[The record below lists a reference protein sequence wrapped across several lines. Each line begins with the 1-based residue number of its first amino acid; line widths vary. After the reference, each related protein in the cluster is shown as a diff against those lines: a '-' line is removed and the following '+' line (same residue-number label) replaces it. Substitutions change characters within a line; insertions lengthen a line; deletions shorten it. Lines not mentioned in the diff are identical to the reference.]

1 MADAHR
7 RERRPVTAEF
17 LRDAAATA
25 AIFGFFASAWFGWA
39 QDEPPPGWR
48 KALVAGSI
56 LSLLTAVG
64 GGVVTWRNWSGPT
77 AFDADTSR
85 TFGLVVGVESPWPP
99 SGPRSWPGAGAASS
113 SPPGSPWSWGC
124 T

>member
-7 RERRPVTAEF
+7 GERRPVTAEF

-56 LSLLTAVG
+56 LAAALWSLASAL
-64 GGVVTWRNWSGPT
+64 R
-77 AFDADTSR
+77 
-85 TFGLVVGVESPWPP
+85 WP
-99 SGPRSWPGAGAASS
+99 
-113 SPPGSPWSWGC
+113 
-124 T
+124 